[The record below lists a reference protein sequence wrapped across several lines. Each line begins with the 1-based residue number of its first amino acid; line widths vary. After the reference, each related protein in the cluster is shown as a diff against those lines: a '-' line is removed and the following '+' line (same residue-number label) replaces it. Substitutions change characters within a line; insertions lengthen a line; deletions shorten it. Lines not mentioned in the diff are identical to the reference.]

1 MGWRRVI
8 ISAQQR
14 AKGVDQDL
22 KVNFEISFIAAGVPE
37 GAAMF
42 GKPAGAGEAF
52 YFSPEAS
59 RIFGGELDAALAA
72 DCELPLE
79 PDLDV
84 VVGHPQART
93 LLLRA

>member
-14 AKGVDQDL
+14 ADGVDEDL
-22 KVNFEISFIAAGVPE
+22 KVSFEISFIAAGVPE

-42 GKPAGAGEAF
+42 GNSAGAGEAL

-59 RIFGGELDAALAA
+59 RIFCGELDAAFAA
-72 DCELPLE
+72 DCELPRE
-79 PDLDV
+79 GDLDV
-84 VVGHPQART
+84 LVGHPQART
-93 LLLRA
+93 LLQQA